1 MPWWGFALLMLGW
14 MLVNFVGAELL
25 DGEHKPSAAS
35 VPAFTVSTA
44 VLFLGWLVITYA
56 G

>member
-25 DGEHKPSAAS
+25 GGGAKAAYAS
-35 VPAFTVSTA
+35 VPVFTVSTA
-44 VLFLGWLVITYA
+44 VLFMGWLVITYA